1 MQPTCAGRAHG
12 LSGNCAKLFAAAKS
26 CAEEFCAAEFARRPN
41 CAAHRPHVD
50 RRRVV
55 LVLDEELG
63 RAVPPRHDV
72 LGEAEVLRLG
82 LGVDRPREAEVAD
95 LEVAVLVD
103 EEVARLEVAVEHVRE
118 VDRVD
123 AAEDLVQEVL
133 VVLVGQGLLRVD
145 DVVEV
150 GVHQLG
156 DDVHVLPLLRVRVR
170 RREDVDE
177 AEHVVVLEV
186 LEDLDLA
193 QQPLAVDDVLER
205 LRDLL
210 DRHRL
215 RRLDVAARA
224 DEAVRALAHRL
235 LDGVV
240 RRRLEL
246 HAAHVV
252 ALEARLGHLVLLLG
266 DLRALAG
273 LRHRGGACGA
283 RRRDGR

>member
-1 MQPTCAGRAHG
+1 MRRRT
-12 LSGNCAKLFAAAKS
+12 
-26 CAEEFCAAEFARRPN
+26 CAAELARGRI

-50 RRRVV
+50 GRRVV

-133 VVLVGQGLLRVD
+133 VVLVGERLLRVD

-170 RREDVDE
+170 RREDVDC
-177 AEHVVVLEV
+177 
-186 LEDLDLA
+186 
-193 QQPLAVDDVLER
+193 
-205 LRDLL
+205 LL
-210 DRHRL
+210 YTSQSP
-215 RRLDVAARA
+215 
-224 DEAVRALAHRL
+224 
-235 LDGVV
+235 
-240 RRRLEL
+240 
-246 HAAHVV
+246 
-252 ALEARLGHLVLLLG
+252 
-266 DLRALAG
+266 
-273 LRHRGGACGA
+273 
-283 RRRDGR
+283 RDGLLSRMPSSA